1 MISRS
6 SRYSPKV
13 ALTLLVGDHQLAL
26 SRVGPKDVL
35 VRDRCEPIP
44 PSDAQL
50 VITID
55 DASKTYDIFL
65 PNGIPAAPQ
74 RVTYL

>member
-1 MISRS
+1 MITRS

-13 ALTLLVGDHQLAL
+13 ALKLLVGDHHLTL

-35 VRDRCEPIP
+35 VRDQCEPIP

-55 DASKTYDIFL
+55 DESKTYDIFL